1 MEDRVKKFKSIFYGL
16 DRAYGQYVSDG
27 QSVNGK
33 ASGKAFILKQPV
45 TDQLW
50 IDHINGKDP
59 SLGIIPI
66 RDDSSCIWGCI
77 DIDTYPLDFKK
88 IISKIRKLDLPLVM
102 CRSKSGGAHI
112 FLFLREPTQAKI
124 IRDKLIEWSG
134 LIGYANCEVFPKQI
148 EIRADRGDT
157 GNFLNL
163 PYHGGD
169 ESMRHA
175 FDDDGQAIT
184 LDKFFLLYEKHSVG
198 LQYLKDFKPKV
209 EKQINDLDDGP
220 PCIATLMS
228 QGIPEGGRDNT
239 LYQYAVYAKKK
250 WPEQWQDKVDEFN
263 HKYMERPL
271 SSSQVQKTINQHEK
285 KDYQYKCKDQP
296 MCSVC
301 SPIQC
306 RAKQYG
312 IGNSFQHQ
320 VSDLTK
326 FESDEST
333 WFLNIDGRRLKL
345 STEQL
350 YDQHRFRKACLN
362 EINIL
367 PNIMRPNDWDNRI
380 QSLLQVVEVI
390 QMPHEIT
397 KTGRFENLLERFL
410 EDQGEAEHIDEI
422 EMGKALFEDK
432 EYIDI
437 IKENGVEKEI
447 KVQKMTAFFRSDWL
461 QKFLKK
467 NDFKDFNATEMTAHI
482 RNKLGGGDIRRK
494 VKNKT
499 TYLWFLPWQ
508 KKSEDEFKTPDMRED
523 APF

>member
-88 IISKIRKLDLPLVM
+88 IVSKIRKLDLPLVM

-184 LDKFFLLYEKHSVG
+184 LDEFFLLYEKHSVG

-209 EKQINDLDDGP
+209 EKQINDL
-220 PCIATLMS
+220 AN
-228 QGIPEGGRDNT
+228 QPESNAD
-239 LYQYAVYAKKK
+239 
-250 WPEQWQDKVDEFN
+250 F
-263 HKYMERPL
+263 
-271 SSSQVQKTINQHEK
+271 
-285 KDYQYKCKDQP
+285 
-296 MCSVC
+296 
-301 SPIQC
+301 
-306 RAKQYG
+306 
-312 IGNSFQHQ
+312 F
-320 VSDLTK
+320 SDLATNPK
-326 FESDEST
+326 
-333 WFLNIDGRRLKL
+333 RRVETIYNDQWRKENPELSEEYISKL
-345 STEQL
+345 G
-350 YDQHRFRKACLN
+350 
-362 EINIL
+362 
-367 PNIMRPNDWDNRI
+367 
-380 QSLLQVVEVI
+380 EVGNAN
-390 QMPHEIT
+390 Q
-397 KTGRFENLLERFL
+397 
-410 EDQGEAEHIDEI
+410 
-422 EMGKALFEDK
+422 ALRELSK
-432 EYIDI
+432 EYES
-437 IKENGVEKEI
+437 KPTENFTVI
-447 KVQKMTAFFRSDWL
+447 PPNNHPQSRC
-461 QKFLKK
+461 Q
-467 NDFKDFNATEMTAHI
+467 N
-482 RNKLGGGDIRRK
+482 R
-494 VKNKT
+494 
-499 TYLWFLPWQ
+499 
-508 KKSEDEFKTPDMRED
+508 
-523 APF
+523 